1 MEICSPTS
9 KYPLLTYDS
18 HSFKSFVDVTMY
30 CKNIGVYDVYIHK
43 LYISLTLNSIMAKES
58 EGKLI
63 GEISSYFQH
72 VKAAA
77 IKLTAPLS
85 VGDKVKIIGGEKK
98 IEITIES
105 MQIDR
110 KPVQKA
116 KKGDE
121 IGILVPEDVPKG
133 YRIYKL

>member
-1 MEICSPTS
+1 
-9 KYPLLTYDS
+9 
-18 HSFKSFVDVTMY
+18 
-30 CKNIGVYDVYIHK
+30 
-43 LYISLTLNSIMAKES
+43 MAKEK

-63 GEISSYFQH
+63 GEIDNYFQH

-85 VGDKVKIIGGEKK
+85 VGDKIRIVGGEKK
-98 IEITIES
+98 IEMTLES

-110 KPVQKA
+110 KPVAKA

-121 IGILVPEDVPKG
+121 VGFLVPEDVHKG
-133 YRIYKL
+133 YRVYKL

>member
-1 MEICSPTS
+1 
-9 KYPLLTYDS
+9 
-18 HSFKSFVDVTMY
+18 
-30 CKNIGVYDVYIHK
+30 
-43 LYISLTLNSIMAKES
+43 MAKES

-63 GEISSYFQH
+63 GEISNYFQH

-77 IKLTAPLS
+77 IKLTAPLA
-85 VGDKVKIIGGEKK
+85 VGDKIRIVGGEKK
-98 IEITIES
+98 IEMTIES

-121 IGILVPEDVPKG
+121 VGILVPEDVHKE
-133 YRIYKL
+133 YRVYKL